1 MNCKNKIFSL
11 ILSTMLVLNGISG
24 IFATNSV
31 YADGENQDK
40 GGVATVS
47 IEDSL
52 PIPPGSEYPAP
63 KGLIV
68 DHYKVAFHENE
79 TMMDCVR
86 RACEENDIPITID
99 KGEYIS
105 SISDLSEKQ
114 KGNDSGWMG
123 TLNGWF
129 TNVGFASI
137 YPNAKEPM
145 HRLKNG
151 DDIHLFYTLKLGKD
165 IGDTAGEKFIKS
177 LKASRGTL
185 SSEFKQD
192 KYEYNL
198 DLGEETEAEISLNPV
213 ALHQK
218 NHVKIIKDDKI
229 YEPTSKIEVKNGDKL
244 YIRCGAYEDVTNLKV
259 DKSKVK
265 EYLVSIKAN
274 EIKNETPQKVT
285 LDLLMDLWG
294 KKGITFKVF
303 DSNGIEMNST
313 DYSVLKKAKIS
324 NMVENY
330 DPKKYYYTMFVRR
343 WEMELKPGKYV
354 LKGYRNLKTD
364 GDVPKQVVESDF
376 IVRENIENHE
386 TFSAFEVSCYDKD
399 DIKNKI
405 DKTIKVIDCEGNI
418 VKIFD
423 SYKESGNKSFMIKYK
438 ENATSTITISVL
450 DSAYMLDRDLTRI
463 GGSRLDDFEYPNY
476 CETKIKGNTLTAKI
490 VGNGFFRTVGSRFN
504 LYYLKGKMKYMFRYP
519 KDLENFQVCEINHTA
534 YAGFVSMKD
543 LKEKYAIEGWKID
556 NSNPEYDELSFTC
569 LRTNGLFIV
578 TGGGTYIKN
587 GKEIKSKYIK
597 SVFQEDKR
605 NKDGEKTKIF
615 RPEFIKQGEKPKY
628 LPSQKDDNWYG
639 NNAENTVLTIIK
651 DEGQYQ
657 PLQVGKTIDF
667 FTYRINQA
675 TIGNTGNLISEPDKT
690 YQIYGDSV
698 SVSEKKGKPGREWNE
713 IKAEKNG
720 TSIIAIGYG
729 DCVSGTEIFKPTSS
743 SETNTLINRQYFPAV
758 DPERIGIAIFDVDG
772 TGEKIKPNI
781 NRMTKDGE
789 KPLRKYDRVHFVKSI
804 EYPNGT
810 KKELKTSMPY
820 TFNPTC
826 EDGSEVKVYYHKPIK
841 TMDDFNN
848 PNFFSVPHNGAEPGG
863 DWIPAK
869 ISGKGST
876 VELEHGNNVILM
888 KSGNHTRYFVIAAT
902 GLNIK
907 TKNLSRNG
915 KSFSKDDKV
924 QFKLSG
930 LQLPVPKLS
939 AIYNPGFPDTT
950 YLTGNINGKE
960 HTGVHVQY
968 GINEFDWFIDSM
980 PDPIS
985 LTDETA
991 RQLSYTIKDNKDI
1004 SLENVQIHSGRF
1016 GDDLDGHCN
1025 IGPEEGRPPN
1035 FNANEYKDEYFGVF
1049 EDITIPVLHLEYP
1062 KELNKKLNSLASDDS
1077 ATFIKKQSK
1086 GLVVTFKNAEAKD
1099 FVGVKLNG
1107 KQLEKENYKVDSDTF
1122 DITIEKAFL
1131 KTLKDGS
1138 HKIEVITK
1146 EGAAEGTIII
1156 GDKKI
1161 NKNDLVSTIVKARKA
1176 TEGIKTSTDGSEL
1189 FEESKWSTK
1198 ADKDTLATAI
1208 KKAETVINNGD
1219 ATQEEVDA
1227 AKAELENAIKTYNN
1241 AVKPGLKKHIL
1252 VTTEDKVNDGN
1263 KVVASANSVI
1273 FTKGESSAATFKIP
1287 DLHITDF
1294 ISVAVDGKT
1303 LDKVDYDAN
1312 EGSVT
1317 IKKNY
1322 IEKLSL
1328 GKHSVTIETTKG
1340 TAEGILDVKEKTAE
1354 SKTTKVTNSIKKSI
1368 NTGDLTNIY
1377 WFIGLLLLSTAVY
1390 VVILKR
1396 KSRTK

>member
-1 MNCKNKIFSL
+1 MNCKKKIFSL

-52 PIPPGSEYPAP
+52 SIPSESEYPAP

-68 DHYKVAFHENE
+68 DHYKVAFNENE

-86 RACEENDIPITID
+86 RACNENGVPIKISHDGT
-99 KGEYIS
+99 YIS
-105 SISDLSEKQ
+105 SIDGLSEFD
-114 KGNDSGWMG
+114 KGTQSGWMG

-129 TNVGFASI
+129 TDVGFASI

-151 DDIHLFYTLKLGKD
+151 DDIHLFYTLNLGKD
-165 IGDTAGEKFIKS
+165 IGDTTGEKFIKS
-177 LKASRGTL
+177 LKVSSGTL
-185 SSEFKQD
+185 SPEFNQD
-192 KYEYNL
+192 KYEYTL
-198 DLGEETEAEISLNPV
+198 DLGEETDAEISLNPV

-285 LDLLMDLWG
+285 LDFFAN
-294 KKGITFKVF
+294 TQPEESYSFKIF
-303 DSNGIEMNST
+303 DSNGKEKNFTELSSLSEITLTNDNIVPEPEYT
-313 DYSVLKKAKIS
+313 YSEPAK
-324 NMVENY
+324 
-330 DPKKYYYTMFVRR
+330 R
-343 WEMELKPGKYV
+343 WNLDLDPGKYII
-354 LKGYRNLKTD
+354 KGYLKN
-364 GDVPKQVVESDF
+364 VNNELFESNF
-376 IVRENIENHE
+376 TVKSNKENHE
-386 TFSAFEVSCYDKD
+386 IFNCYKLNIVDKENYEL
-399 DIKNKI
+399 KVENS
-405 DKTIKVIDCEGNI
+405 IKVIDFNGELAKVFNYNVDDFYYSTFMLKYCEGG
-418 VKIFD
+418 K
-423 SYKESGNKSFMIKYK
+423 
-438 ENATSTITISVL
+438 ASVL
-450 DSAYMLDRDLTRI
+450 VNTIDDTYTFSKDDCKIASDDLEF
-463 GGSRLDDFEYPNY
+463 LNLEPKYLY
-476 CETKIKGNTLTAKI
+476 AEVKGNIFSLKMYDT
-490 VGNGFFRTVGSRFN
+490 GFFMVTYSLIELECSKEKV
-504 LYYLKGKMKYMFRYP
+504 KYIFRYP
-519 KDLENFQVCEINHTA
+519 KDLENFQVCEMNSHA
-534 YAGFVSMKD
+534 YQKFKPIEELKD
-543 LKEKYAIEGWKID
+543 KYNISDWNID
-556 NSNPEYDELSFTC
+556 KSNTEYNELSFTAIKTRMPF
-569 LRTNGLFIV
+569 LI
-578 TGGGTYIKN
+578 TGGGKYIEN
-587 GKEIKSKYIK
+587 GKEKESKYMK
-597 SVFQEDKR
+597 ALFYESSVGEF
-605 NKDGEKTKIF
+605 KDNERIF
-615 RPEFIKQGEKPKY
+615 YPKFIKQGEKPEY
-628 LPSQKDDNWYG
+628 LPTQKEDNWHG
-639 NNAENTVLTIIK
+639 NNAENTVLTILK

-657 PLQVGKTIDF
+657 PLQRGKIIDF
-667 FTYRINQA
+667 FTFRINQG
-675 TIGNTGNLISEPDKT
+675 TSSSMGNTIMEPDKNFK
-690 YQIYGDSV
+690 IFGDSI
-698 SVSEKKGKPGREWNE
+698 SISPNKGSQGREWNE
-713 IKAEKNG
+713 VKGEKNG
-720 TSIIAIGYG
+720 ASIVAIGYNDG
-729 DCVSGTEIFKPTSS
+729 MFCYDELPDENINNITELK
-743 SETNTLINRQYFPAV
+743 ERQYFPTI
-758 DPERIGIAIFDVDG
+758 DPDRIGIAIFDVDG

-781 NRMTKDGE
+781 NRMTKYGE

-820 TFNPTC
+820 TFKPTC
-826 EDGSEVKVYYHKPIK
+826 EDGSDVKVYYHKPIK
-841 TMDDFNN
+841 SMNDFNN
-848 PNFFSVPHNGAEPGG
+848 PNFFSVPNNGKVPGG

-869 ISGKGST
+869 ISEKGST

-915 KSFSKDDKV
+915 KMFAKGDKV
-924 QFKLSG
+924 QIRLRG
-930 LQLPVPKLS
+930 LTLPVPKLS

-950 YLTGNINGKE
+950 YLSANVNGKE
-960 HTGVHVQY
+960 MTGPHIQY
-968 GINEFDWFIDSM
+968 NIKDFDWIIDSM
-980 PDPIS
+980 PKRPMMP
-985 LTDETA
+985 DETKK
-991 RQLSYTIKDNKDI
+991 LSYTIDGKADFKMKNI
-1004 SLENVQIHSGRF
+1004 YIHSGRF
-1016 GDDLDGHCN
+1016 GDGLDGHCN

-1035 FNANEYKDEYFGVF
+1035 LSADEYKDEYFGAF

-1062 KELNKKLNSLASDDS
+1062 KESNNTLNSLAGDDS

-1138 HKIEVITK
+1138 HKIEVMTK
-1146 EGAAEGTIII
+1146 EGSAEGTIII
-1156 GDKKI
+1156 SDKKI
-1161 NKNDLVSTIVKARKA
+1161 NKNDLVSTIVKAKKA

-1208 KKAETVINNGD
+1208 KKAETVIKNGD

-1312 EGSVT
+1312 EGSIIVT

-1354 SKTTKVTNSIKKSI
+1354 SNTTKVTNSIKKSI